1 MMETIREKSVT
12 IRTASKMSAEELSGK
27 IVIGE
32 FMKKMRLSTEEYAKI
47 IEKAQGRI

>member
-1 MMETIREKSVT
+1 
-12 IRTASKMSAEELSGK
+12 MSAEELSGK

-32 FMKKMRLSTEEYAKI
+32 FYEENAPEYTEEYAKI